1 MVTTKILSPLG
12 KLRLGFEYFV
22 PRRRDEA
29 DESLAE
35 FTTRRLGRQA
45 FDRLVQPLISGM
57 YTADPT
63 RLSMRAAMSQFVE
76 MESRHG
82 SLIRGMRRTA
92 RQGKNESGSGARYGM
107 FVAPRGG
114 MGQLIDRLQ
123 TRLPADCIQLNHS
136 VSDLAHD
143 AQGWRV
149 TSERSGNQRY
159 DAVILATRSFVSA
172 KLLQSVHRRLADELA
187 HIPYASAA
195 ILIAGFRR
203 DQISHPLDGFGTV
216 VPLCERRKV
225 LSISFS
231 SVKFVGRAP
240 DSHVLLRVF
249 VGGACQSNLL
259 EHTDAELEQIVFAE
273 LEQLLGTRGTPVLCE
288 LVRWPQ
294 AMPQYHLGHV
304 ERVARI
310 AEYVAEIPRLALAG
324 NAYHGVGVP
333 FCVHSGELAAE
344 QVLNDLK

>member
-149 TSERSGNQRY
+149 TSERSGN
-159 DAVILATRSFVSA
+159 
-172 KLLQSVHRRLADELA
+172 H
-187 HIPYASAA
+187 
-195 ILIAGFRR
+195 
-203 DQISHPLDGFGTV
+203 
-216 VPLCERRKV
+216 
-225 LSISFS
+225 
-231 SVKFVGRAP
+231 
-240 DSHVLLRVF
+240 
-249 VGGACQSNLL
+249 
-259 EHTDAELEQIVFAE
+259 
-273 LEQLLGTRGTPVLCE
+273 
-288 LVRWPQ
+288 
-294 AMPQYHLGHV
+294 
-304 ERVARI
+304 
-310 AEYVAEIPRLALAG
+310 
-324 NAYHGVGVP
+324 
-333 FCVHSGELAAE
+333 
-344 QVLNDLK
+344 